1 KSEPAPTRPIVWA
14 RYGWSIGIVA
24 ICTLICAGLF
34 HRLAE
39 PNLVMVYL
47 AGVVI
52 VATKFGRGPS
62 ILASILS
69 VLAFDFFFV
78 PPFLTFAVSDS
89 QYILTFLIMLAVALV
104 VSTLAVRTRQ
114 QAESATGRERR
125 TAALYSM
132 S

>member
-1 KSEPAPTRPIVWA
+1 
-14 RYGWSIGIVA
+14 
-24 ICTLICAGLF
+24 ICAGLV
-34 HRLAE
+34 HRLVEA
-39 PNLVMVYL
+39 NLVMVYL

-52 VATKFGRGPS
+52 VATRFGRGPS

-89 QYILTFLIMLAVALV
+89 EYVLTFVIMLAVAFV

-114 QAESATGRERR
+114 QAESAKERERA
-125 TAALYSM
+125 TSALYSM
-132 S
+132 SRELASTQGTEDLVAVVR